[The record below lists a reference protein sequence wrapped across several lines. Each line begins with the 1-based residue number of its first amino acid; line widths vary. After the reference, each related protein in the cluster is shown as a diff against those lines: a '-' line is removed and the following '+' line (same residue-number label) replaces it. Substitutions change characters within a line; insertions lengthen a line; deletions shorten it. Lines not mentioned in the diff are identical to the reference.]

1 MRNRV
6 FWTRPTKILVRGVP
20 LLLVFGLVACKGIRP
35 PDSLVDDKDVV
46 YTSQSADGKTAETER
61 KFNPYKGFNNA
72 YSLAAMSAKTGYSDG
87 SLLNADLLTEGMAL
101 IQANCSSYFTRLGND
116 GQHMGFARKETSLAG
131 AVTAALMGVYDA
143 STKVLSTTASAFGFT
158 TATMDNFSDTY
169 LFSPDIKSVQAL
181 VMSAL
186 DVKSKAGADIVTKV
200 KNGTQTLTYTE
211 ASQFLLEMESTCQ
224 PHGVRSLITTAVDT
238 VQAVPAFPD
247 TKDPNA
253 ALRKSIEELKATAE
267 QAKVAS
273 EKAKTDTNA
282 VPDKEGQAAAD
293 QLIAASEEAL
303 KRLPVAPPPAPTFR
317 SALSQGIKLEP
328 KK

>member
-1 MRNRV
+1 MKNKIFKTWPTNTLMRG
-6 FWTRPTKILVRGVP
+6 LP
-20 LLLVFGLVACKGIRP
+20 LLLVFVLVACKGIRP

-46 YTSQSADGKTAETER
+46 YTSQSTDGKTTEMER
-61 KFNPYKGFNNA
+61 KLNPYKGFNQA
-72 YSLAAMSAKTGYSDG
+72 YSLAAASAAKTGEINST
-87 SLLNADLLTEGMAL
+87 LNANLLTEGMAL
-101 IQANCSSYFTRLGND
+101 IQANCSNYFTRLGND

-186 DVKSKAGADIVTKV
+186 DVKSKAGNDIVIKV
-200 KNGTQTLTYTE
+200 KDGVQPLTYTE
-211 ASQFLLEMESTCQ
+211 VSQFLLEMESTCQ
-224 PHGVRSLITTAVDT
+224 PHGVRRLITTAVDT
-238 VQAVPAFPD
+238 VHAVPAFPD

-253 ALRKSIEELKATAE
+253 ALRKSIEEVKAAAE
-267 QAKVAS
+267 KAKAVS

-293 QLIAASEEAL
+293 KLIAASEDAL
-303 KRLPVAPPPAPTFR
+303 KSLPVAPPPAPLSR
-317 SALSQGIKLEP
+317 STLSQEIKLEP

>member
-1 MRNRV
+1 MKNRI
-6 FWTRPTKILVRGVP
+6 FWTQPSKILVRGLY

-46 YTSQSADGKTAETER
+46 YTFKSADGKTTETER
-61 KFNPYKGFNNA
+61 KLNPYKAFNNA
-72 YSLAAMSAKTGYSDG
+72 YSLAATSAKTEYSDG

-186 DVKSKAGADIVTKV
+186 DAKSKVGTGIVTNV
-200 KNGTQTLTYTE
+200 KNGVRTLTYTE

-238 VQAVPAFPD
+238 VHAVPTFPD
-247 TKDPNA
+247 QKDPIA
-253 ALRKSIEELKATAE
+253 ALRKSIEEVKAAAE
-267 QAKVAS
+267 KAKAAS
-273 EKAKTDTNA
+273 EKTKTDTNA
-282 VPDKEGQAAAD
+282 VPDKEGRAAAD
-293 QLIAASEEAL
+293 KLIAASEEAL
-303 KRLPVAPPPAPTFR
+303 KSLPVAPSPAPLSR

-328 KK
+328 K

>member
-1 MRNRV
+1 MKNRV
-6 FWTRPTKILVRGVP
+6 FRTPNSKILARCLS

-46 YTSQSADGKTAETER
+46 YTSKSADGRTIETER
-61 KFNPYKGFNNA
+61 KLNPYKAFNNA
-72 YSLAAMSAKTGYSDG
+72 YSLAVTSAKTEYSDG

-186 DVKSKAGADIVTKV
+186 DVKSKVGSDIVTKV

-224 PHGVRSLITTAVDT
+224 PHGVRSLITAAVDT
-238 VQAVPAFPD
+238 VHAVPAFPD

-253 ALRKSIEELKATAE
+253 ALRQSIEEVKAA
-267 QAKVAS
+267 A
-273 EKAKTDTNA
+273 EKAKTDTSS
-282 VPDKEGQAAAD
+282 VPDKEGQTAAD
-293 QLIAASEEAL
+293 KLIAASEEAL
-303 KRLPVAPPPAPTFR
+303 KSLPVAPPPAPLSR
-317 SALSQGIKLEP
+317 SALGQGIKLEP